1 MFAATSPAAKSG
13 CDAFAASKLEIFHGM
28 PIGPSGM
35 PTYRAIA
42 GYRWLIA
49 RARGIPW
56 MQTWADPDPS
66 VPKT

>member
-1 MFAATSPAAKSG
+1 
-13 CDAFAASKLEIFHGM
+13 
-28 PIGPSGM
+28 M